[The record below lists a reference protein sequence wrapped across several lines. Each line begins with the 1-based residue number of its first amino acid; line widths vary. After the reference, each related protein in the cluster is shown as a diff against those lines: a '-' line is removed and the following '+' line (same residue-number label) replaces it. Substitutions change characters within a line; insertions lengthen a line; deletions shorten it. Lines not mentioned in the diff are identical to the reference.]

1 MKLFRFFKNWIFG
14 TIIFII
20 KEIFSFF
27 IKLVLMLVLLL
38 VAIGIFNKYS
48 SQKEKNNLKLEKGSY
63 IVIDLGN
70 KYSEKSE
77 TIPNFLKD
85 GEINFFSLLKKL
97 DSINS
102 NPNVEGIFLKL
113 DNITLDRAQIEE
125 LGSKLNIL
133 KENNKKIL
141 SFALSLNNRNYSL
154 ALNSNEIIMP
164 PTMSANVNLTGY
176 YSELAYYKGLADKF
190 GVKFN
195 VIHVGDYKSYGEN
208 FTKKEMSNEYR
219 ENIKRLQD
227 KIYDNFLNKI
237 IIERKI
243 NKELINDRI
252 LNGDFVFSEPHQM
265 EKFHLI
271 DKLAYEEDIFNTI
284 GKKKLIPIEKYQE
297 TKINSPEKIAI
308 IYGEGSI
315 LLSSE
320 KGSIGNS
327 ITPDKISNEI
337 DKALENPEIKGIVLR
352 LNSPGG
358 SALASNIIHHKLKEA
373 SKQKPIYISV
383 GGVAA
388 SGGYYIAV
396 SGNKI
401 FADKESIT
409 GSIGVVSL
417 IPNFNGLMK
426 KLDINIETV
435 KKGKYSDLFSL
446 TKDFS
451 EEDEEKIYASSFKVY
466 SEFLDIVAQGRELD
480 RDYVHSIA
488 QGKVWLGEEAKN
500 LKLIDEI
507 GGLEL
512 TINTLARDLKLSNYE
527 VIEIVE
533 SDSFETILKQYLP
546 FKTLIQNFSSLDEN
560 NELFFKPSY
569 FFPYNL

>member
-1 MKLFRFFKNWIFG
+1 MKLFKFLKNLIFG
-14 TIIFII
+14 TVIFII

-27 IKLVLMLVLLL
+27 IKLVLMSILLL
-38 VAIGIFNKYS
+38 IIIGVFNKYS
-48 SQKEKNNLKLEKGSY
+48 SQKEKNNLKIEKGSY

-141 SFALSLNNRNYSL
+141 SFALNLNNRNYSL

-219 ENIKRLQD
+219 ENIKRLHD

-252 LNGDFVFSEPHQM
+252 LNGDFVFSEPYQM

-284 GKKKLIPIEKYQE
+284 KKKKLIPIEKYQE

-373 SKQKPIYISV
+373 NKQKPIYISV

-446 TKDFS
+446 TKDFT

-500 LKLIDEI
+500 LKLIDKI

-512 TINTLARDLKLSNYE
+512 TINTLAKDLKLSNYE

>member
-1 MKLFRFFKNWIFG
+1 MKLFKFLKNLIFG
-14 TIIFII
+14 TVIFII

-27 IKLVLMLVLLL
+27 IKLVLMSILLL
-38 VAIGIFNKYS
+38 IIIGVFNKYS
-48 SQKEKNNLKLEKGSY
+48 SQKEKNNLKIEKGSY

-141 SFALSLNNRNYSL
+141 SFALNLNNRNYSL

-219 ENIKRLQD
+219 ENIKRLHD

-252 LNGDFVFSEPHQM
+252 LNGDFVFSEPYQM

-284 GKKKLIPIEKYQE
+284 KKKKLIPIEKYQE

-373 SKQKPIYISV
+373 NKQKPIYISV

-446 TKDFS
+446 TKDFT

-512 TINTLARDLKLSNYE
+512 TINTLAKDLKLSNYE

>member
-1 MKLFRFFKNWIFG
+1 MKLFKFLKNLIFG
-14 TIIFII
+14 TVIFII

-27 IKLVLMLVLLL
+27 IKLVLMSILLL
-38 VAIGIFNKYS
+38 IIIGVFNKYS
-48 SQKEKNNLKLEKGSY
+48 SQKEKNNLKIEKGSY

-141 SFALSLNNRNYSL
+141 SFALNLNNRNYSL

-219 ENIKRLQD
+219 ENIKKLHD

-284 GKKKLIPIEKYQE
+284 KKKKLIPIEKYQE

-373 SKQKPIYISV
+373 NKQKPIYISV

-446 TKDFS
+446 TKDFT

-512 TINTLARDLKLSNYE
+512 TINTLAKDLKLSNYE

>member
-1 MKLFRFFKNWIFG
+1 MKLFKFLKNLIFG

-27 IKLVLMLVLLL
+27 IKLVLLSILLL
-38 VAIGIFNKYS
+38 VIIGIFNKYS
-48 SQKEKNNLKLEKGSY
+48 AQKEKNNLKIEKGSY

-77 TIPNFLKD
+77 AIPNFLKD

-113 DNITLDRAQIEE
+113 DNITLDRSQIEE

-141 SFALSLNNRNYSL
+141 SFALNLNNRNYSL

-219 ENIKRLQD
+219 ENIKRLHD

-252 LNGDFVFSEPHQM
+252 LNGDFVFSEPYQM

-284 GKKKLIPIEKYQE
+284 KKKKLIPIEKYQE

-446 TKDFS
+446 TKDFT

-512 TINTLARDLKLSNYE
+512 TINTLAKDLKLSNYE

>member
-1 MKLFRFFKNWIFG
+1 MKLFKFLKNLIFG
-14 TIIFII
+14 TVIFII

-27 IKLVLMLVLLL
+27 IKLVLMSILLL
-38 VAIGIFNKYS
+38 IIIGVFNKYS
-48 SQKEKNNLKLEKGSY
+48 SQKEKNNLKIEKGSY

-141 SFALSLNNRNYSL
+141 SFALNLNNRNYSL

-219 ENIKRLQD
+219 ENIKKLHD

-284 GKKKLIPIEKYQE
+284 KKKKLIPIEKYQE

-446 TKDFS
+446 TKDFT

-512 TINTLARDLKLSNYE
+512 TINTLAKDLKLSNYE

>member
-1 MKLFRFFKNWIFG
+1 MKLFKFLKNLIFG
-14 TIIFII
+14 TVIFII

-27 IKLVLMLVLLL
+27 IKLVLMSILLL
-38 VAIGIFNKYS
+38 IIIGVFNKYS
-48 SQKEKNNLKLEKGSY
+48 SQKEKNNLKIEKGSY

-77 TIPNFLKD
+77 AIPNFLKD

-141 SFALSLNNRNYSL
+141 SFALNLNNRNYSL

-219 ENIKRLQD
+219 ENIKRLHD

-252 LNGDFVFSEPHQM
+252 LNGDFVFSEPYQM

-271 DKLAYEEDIFNTI
+271 DKLAYKEDIFNTI

-396 SGNKI
+396 SGDKI

-446 TKDFS
+446 TKDFT

-512 TINTLARDLKLSNYE
+512 TINTLAKDLKLSNYE

>member
-1 MKLFRFFKNWIFG
+1 MKLFKFLKNLIFG

-27 IKLVLMLVLLL
+27 IKLVLLSILLL
-38 VAIGIFNKYS
+38 VIIGIFNKYS
-48 SQKEKNNLKLEKGSY
+48 AQKEKNNLKIEKGSY

-77 TIPNFLKD
+77 AIPNFLKD

-141 SFALSLNNRNYSL
+141 SFALNLNNRNYSL

-219 ENIKRLQD
+219 ENIKRLHD

-252 LNGDFVFSEPHQM
+252 LNGDFVFSEPYQM

-284 GKKKLIPIEKYQE
+284 EKKKLIPIEKYQE

-373 SKQKPIYISV
+373 SKQKPIYISI

-446 TKDFS
+446 TKDFT

-512 TINTLARDLKLSNYE
+512 TINTLAKDLKLSNYE

>member
-1 MKLFRFFKNWIFG
+1 MKLFKFLKNLIFG
-14 TIIFII
+14 TVIFII

-27 IKLVLMLVLLL
+27 IKLVLMSILLL
-38 VAIGIFNKYS
+38 VIIGIFNKYS
-48 SQKEKNNLKLEKGSY
+48 SQKEKNNLKIEKGSY

-77 TIPNFLKD
+77 AIPNFFKD

-141 SFALSLNNRNYSL
+141 SFALNLNNRNYSL

-219 ENIKRLQD
+219 ENIKRLHD

-284 GKKKLIPIEKYQE
+284 KKKKLIPIEKYQE

-446 TKDFS
+446 TKDFT

-512 TINTLARDLKLSNYE
+512 TINTLAKDLKLSNYE

>member
-1 MKLFRFFKNWIFG
+1 MKLFKFLKNLIFG
-14 TIIFII
+14 TVIFII

-27 IKLVLMLVLLL
+27 IKLVLMSILLL
-38 VAIGIFNKYS
+38 IIIGVFNKYS
-48 SQKEKNNLKLEKGSY
+48 SQKEKNNLKIEKGSY

-141 SFALSLNNRNYSL
+141 SFALNLNNRNYSL

-219 ENIKRLQD
+219 ENIKKLHD

-252 LNGDFVFSEPHQM
+252 LNGDFVFSEPYQM

-284 GKKKLIPIEKYQE
+284 KKKKLIPIEKYQE

-373 SKQKPIYISV
+373 NKQKPIYISV

-426 KLDINIETV
+426 KLDINIEIV

-446 TKDFS
+446 TKDFT

-512 TINTLARDLKLSNYE
+512 TINTLAKDLKLSNYE

>member
-1 MKLFRFFKNWIFG
+1 MKLFKFLKNLIFG
-14 TIIFII
+14 TVIFII

-27 IKLVLMLVLLL
+27 IKLVLMSILLL
-38 VAIGIFNKYS
+38 IIIGVFNKYS
-48 SQKEKNNLKLEKGSY
+48 SQKEKNNLKIEKGSY

-141 SFALSLNNRNYSL
+141 SFALNLNNRNYSL

-219 ENIKRLQD
+219 ENIKKLHD

-252 LNGDFVFSEPHQM
+252 LNGDFVFSEPYQM

-284 GKKKLIPIEKYQE
+284 KKKKLIPIEKYQE

-373 SKQKPIYISV
+373 NKQKPIYISV

-396 SGNKI
+396 SGDKI

-446 TKDFS
+446 TKDFT

-512 TINTLARDLKLSNYE
+512 TINTLAKDLKLSNYE

>member
-1 MKLFRFFKNWIFG
+1 MKLFKFLKNLIFG
-14 TIIFII
+14 TVIFII

-27 IKLVLMLVLLL
+27 IKLVLMSILLL
-38 VAIGIFNKYS
+38 IIIGVFNKYS
-48 SQKEKNNLKLEKGSY
+48 SQKEKNNLKIEKGSY

-77 TIPNFLKD
+77 AIPNFLKD

-141 SFALSLNNRNYSL
+141 SFALNLNNRNYSL

-219 ENIKRLQD
+219 ENIKRLHD

-252 LNGDFVFSEPHQM
+252 LNGDFVFSEPYQM

-284 GKKKLIPIEKYQE
+284 KKKKLIPIEKYQE

-320 KGSIGNS
+320 KGSIGNY

-373 SKQKPIYISV
+373 NKQKPIYISV

-446 TKDFS
+446 TKDFT

-512 TINTLARDLKLSNYE
+512 TINTLAKDLKLSNYE

>member
-1 MKLFRFFKNWIFG
+1 MKLFKFLKNLIFG

-27 IKLVLMLVLLL
+27 IKLVLMSILLL
-38 VAIGIFNKYS
+38 IIIGVFNKYS
-48 SQKEKNNLKLEKGSY
+48 SQKEKNNLKIEKGSY

-141 SFALSLNNRNYSL
+141 SFALNLNNRNYSL

-219 ENIKRLQD
+219 ENIKRLHD

-252 LNGDFVFSEPHQM
+252 LNGDFVFSEPYQM

-284 GKKKLIPIEKYQE
+284 KKK
-297 TKINSPEKIAI
+297 N
-308 IYGEGSI
+308 
-315 LLSSE
+315 
-320 KGSIGNS
+320 
-327 ITPDKISNEI
+327 
-337 DKALENPEIKGIVLR
+337 
-352 LNSPGG
+352 
-358 SALASNIIHHKLKEA
+358 
-373 SKQKPIYISV
+373 
-383 GGVAA
+383 
-388 SGGYYIAV
+388 
-396 SGNKI
+396 
-401 FADKESIT
+401 
-409 GSIGVVSL
+409 
-417 IPNFNGLMK
+417 
-426 KLDINIETV
+426 
-435 KKGKYSDLFSL
+435 
-446 TKDFS
+446 
-451 EEDEEKIYASSFKVY
+451 
-466 SEFLDIVAQGRELD
+466 
-480 RDYVHSIA
+480 
-488 QGKVWLGEEAKN
+488 
-500 LKLIDEI
+500 
-507 GGLEL
+507 
-512 TINTLARDLKLSNYE
+512 
-527 VIEIVE
+527 
-533 SDSFETILKQYLP
+533 
-546 FKTLIQNFSSLDEN
+546 
-560 NELFFKPSY
+560 
-569 FFPYNL
+569 

>member
-1 MKLFRFFKNWIFG
+1 MKLFKFLKNLIFG

-27 IKLVLMLVLLL
+27 IKLVLMSILLL
-38 VAIGIFNKYS
+38 IIIGVFNKYS
-48 SQKEKNNLKLEKGSY
+48 SQKEKNNLKIEKGSY

-85 GEINFFSLLKKL
+85 REINFFSLLKKL

-141 SFALSLNNRNYSL
+141 SFALNLNNRNYSL

-219 ENIKRLQD
+219 ENIKRLHD

-252 LNGDFVFSEPHQM
+252 LNGDFVFSEPYQM

-284 GKKKLIPIEKYQE
+284 KKKKLIPIEKYQE

-396 SGNKI
+396 SGDKI

-446 TKDFS
+446 TKDFT

-512 TINTLARDLKLSNYE
+512 TINTLAKDLKLSNYE

>member
-1 MKLFRFFKNWIFG
+1 MKLFKFLKNLIFG

-27 IKLVLMLVLLL
+27 IKLVLLSILLL
-38 VAIGIFNKYS
+38 VIIGIFNKYS
-48 SQKEKNNLKLEKGSY
+48 AQKEKNNLKIEKGSY

-141 SFALSLNNRNYSL
+141 SFALNLNNRNYSL

-219 ENIKRLQD
+219 ENIKRLHD
-227 KIYDNFLNKI
+227 KTYDNFLNKI

-252 LNGDFVFSEPHQM
+252 LNGDFVFSEPYQM

-284 GKKKLIPIEKYQE
+284 RKKKLIPIEKYQE

-446 TKDFS
+446 TKDFT

-512 TINTLARDLKLSNYE
+512 TINTLAKDLKLSNYE

>member
-1 MKLFRFFKNWIFG
+1 MKLFKFLKNLIFG

-27 IKLVLMLVLLL
+27 IKLVLLSILLL
-38 VAIGIFNKYS
+38 VIIGIFNKYS
-48 SQKEKNNLKLEKGSY
+48 AQKEKNNLKIEKGSY

-141 SFALSLNNRNYSL
+141 SFALNLNNRNYSL

-219 ENIKRLQD
+219 ENIKRLHD

-252 LNGDFVFSEPHQM
+252 LNGDFVFSEPYQM

-284 GKKKLIPIEKYQE
+284 KKKKLIPIEKYQE

-320 KGSIGNS
+320 KGSIGNY

-373 SKQKPIYISV
+373 NKQKPIYISV

-446 TKDFS
+446 TKDFT

-512 TINTLARDLKLSNYE
+512 TINTLAKDLKLSNYE

>member
-1 MKLFRFFKNWIFG
+1 MKLFKFLKNLIFG
-14 TIIFII
+14 TVIFII

-27 IKLVLMLVLLL
+27 IKLVLMSILLL
-38 VAIGIFNKYS
+38 IIIGVFNKYS
-48 SQKEKNNLKLEKGSY
+48 SQKEKNNLKIEKGSY

-70 KYSEKSE
+70 KCSEKSE

-141 SFALSLNNRNYSL
+141 SFALNLNNRNYSL

-219 ENIKRLQD
+219 ENIKKLHD

-252 LNGDFVFSEPHQM
+252 LNGDFVFSEPYQM

-284 GKKKLIPIEKYQE
+284 KKKKLIPIEKYQE
-297 TKINSPEKIAI
+297 TKINSLEKIAI

-373 SKQKPIYISV
+373 NKQKPIYISV

-446 TKDFS
+446 TKDFT

-512 TINTLARDLKLSNYE
+512 TINTLAKDLKLSNYE

>member
-1 MKLFRFFKNWIFG
+1 MKLFKFLKNLIFG
-14 TIIFII
+14 TVIFII

-27 IKLVLMLVLLL
+27 IKLVLMSILLL
-38 VAIGIFNKYS
+38 IIIGVFNKYS
-48 SQKEKNNLKLEKGSY
+48 SQKEKNNLKIEKGSY

-77 TIPNFLKD
+77 AIPNFLKD

-141 SFALSLNNRNYSL
+141 SFALNLNNRNYSL

-219 ENIKRLQD
+219 ENIKRLHD

-284 GKKKLIPIEKYQE
+284 KKKKLIPIEKYQE

-373 SKQKPIYISV
+373 NKQKPIYISV

-417 IPNFNGLMK
+417 IPNFNSLMK

-446 TKDFS
+446 TKDFT

-512 TINTLARDLKLSNYE
+512 TINTLAKDLKLSNYE

>member
-1 MKLFRFFKNWIFG
+1 MKLFKFLKNLIFG
-14 TIIFII
+14 TVIFII

-27 IKLVLMLVLLL
+27 IKLVLMSILLL
-38 VAIGIFNKYS
+38 IIIGVFNKYS
-48 SQKEKNNLKLEKGSY
+48 SQKEKNNLKIEKGSY

-141 SFALSLNNRNYSL
+141 SFALNLNNRNYSL

-219 ENIKRLQD
+219 ENIKRLHD

-284 GKKKLIPIEKYQE
+284 KKKKLIPIEKYQE

-320 KGSIGNS
+320 KGSISNS

-373 SKQKPIYISV
+373 SKQKPIYISI

-446 TKDFS
+446 TKDFT

-512 TINTLARDLKLSNYE
+512 TINTLAKDLKLSNYE

-546 FKTLIQNFSSLDEN
+546 FKTLIQNFASLDEN

>member
-1 MKLFRFFKNWIFG
+1 MKLFKFLKNLIFG

-27 IKLVLMLVLLL
+27 IKLVLLSILLL
-38 VAIGIFNKYS
+38 VIIGIFNKYS
-48 SQKEKNNLKLEKGSY
+48 AQKEKNNLKIEKGSY

-77 TIPNFLKD
+77 AIPNFLKD

-141 SFALSLNNRNYSL
+141 SFALNLNNRNYSL

-252 LNGDFVFSEPHQM
+252 LNGDFVFSEPYQM

-284 GKKKLIPIEKYQE
+284 EKKKLIPIEKYQE

-373 SKQKPIYISV
+373 SKQKPIYISI

-446 TKDFS
+446 TKDFT

-512 TINTLARDLKLSNYE
+512 TINTLAKDLKLSNYE

>member
-1 MKLFRFFKNWIFG
+1 MKLFKFLKNLIFG
-14 TIIFII
+14 TVIFII

-27 IKLVLMLVLLL
+27 IKLVLMSILLL
-38 VAIGIFNKYS
+38 IIIGVFNKYS
-48 SQKEKNNLKLEKGSY
+48 SQKEKNNLKIEKGSY

-77 TIPNFLKD
+77 AIPNFLKD

-141 SFALSLNNRNYSL
+141 SFALNLNNRNYSL

-219 ENIKRLQD
+219 ENIKRLHD

-252 LNGDFVFSEPHQM
+252 LNGDFVFSEPYQM

-284 GKKKLIPIEKYQE
+284 KKKKLIPIEKYQE

-320 KGSIGNS
+320 KGSIGNY

-396 SGNKI
+396 SGDKI

-446 TKDFS
+446 TKDFT

-512 TINTLARDLKLSNYE
+512 TINTLAKDLKLSNYE

>member
-1 MKLFRFFKNWIFG
+1 MKLFKFLKNLIFG

-27 IKLVLMLVLLL
+27 IKLVLLSILLL
-38 VAIGIFNKYS
+38 VIIGIFNKYS
-48 SQKEKNNLKLEKGSY
+48 AQKEKNNLKIEKGSY

-141 SFALSLNNRNYSL
+141 SFALNLNNRNYSL

-219 ENIKRLQD
+219 ENIKRLHD

-252 LNGDFVFSEPHQM
+252 LNGDFVFSEPYQM

-284 GKKKLIPIEKYQE
+284 KKKKLIPIEKYQE

-446 TKDFS
+446 TKDFT

-512 TINTLARDLKLSNYE
+512 TINTLAKDLKLSNYE

-533 SDSFETILKQYLP
+533 NDSFETILKQYLP

>member
-1 MKLFRFFKNWIFG
+1 MKLFKFLKNLIFG
-14 TIIFII
+14 TVIFII

-27 IKLVLMLVLLL
+27 IKLVLMSILLL
-38 VAIGIFNKYS
+38 IIIGVFNKYS
-48 SQKEKNNLKLEKGSY
+48 SQKEKNNLKIEKGSY

-77 TIPNFLKD
+77 AIPNFLKD
-85 GEINFFSLLKKL
+85 REINFFSLLKKL

-141 SFALSLNNRNYSL
+141 SFALNLNNRNYSL

-219 ENIKRLQD
+219 ENIKRLHD

-252 LNGDFVFSEPHQM
+252 LNGDFVFSEPYQM

-284 GKKKLIPIEKYQE
+284 KKKKLIPIEKYQE

-396 SGNKI
+396 SGDKI

-446 TKDFS
+446 TKDFT

-512 TINTLARDLKLSNYE
+512 TINTLAKDLKLSNYE

>member
-1 MKLFRFFKNWIFG
+1 MKLFKFLKNLIFG
-14 TIIFII
+14 TVIFII

-27 IKLVLMLVLLL
+27 IKLVLMSILLL
-38 VAIGIFNKYS
+38 IIIGVFNKYS
-48 SQKEKNNLKLEKGSY
+48 SQKEKNNLKIEKGSY

-141 SFALSLNNRNYSL
+141 SFALNLNNRNYSL

-164 PTMSANVNLTGY
+164 PIMSANVNLTGY

-219 ENIKRLQD
+219 ENIKKLHD

-252 LNGDFVFSEPHQM
+252 LNGDFVFSEPYQM

-284 GKKKLIPIEKYQE
+284 KKKKLIPIEKYQE

-373 SKQKPIYISV
+373 NKQKPIYISV

-401 FADKESIT
+401 FANKESIT

-446 TKDFS
+446 TKDFT

-512 TINTLARDLKLSNYE
+512 TINTLAKDLKLSNYE

>member
-1 MKLFRFFKNWIFG
+1 MKLFKFLKNLIFG
-14 TIIFII
+14 TVIFII

-27 IKLVLMLVLLL
+27 IKLVLMSILLL
-38 VAIGIFNKYS
+38 VIIGIFNKYS
-48 SQKEKNNLKLEKGSY
+48 SQKEKNNLKIEKGSY

-141 SFALSLNNRNYSL
+141 SFALNLNNRNYSL

-219 ENIKRLQD
+219 ENIKRLHD

-252 LNGDFVFSEPHQM
+252 LNGDFVFSEPYQM

-284 GKKKLIPIEKYQE
+284 KKKKLIPIEKYQE

-446 TKDFS
+446 TKDFT

-512 TINTLARDLKLSNYE
+512 TINTLAKDLKLSNYE

-546 FKTLIQNFSSLDEN
+546 FKTLIQNFLSLDEN

>member
-1 MKLFRFFKNWIFG
+1 MKLFKFLKNLIFG

-27 IKLVLMLVLLL
+27 IKLVLLSILLL
-38 VAIGIFNKYS
+38 VIIGIFNKYS
-48 SQKEKNNLKLEKGSY
+48 AQKEKNNLKIEKGSY

-77 TIPNFLKD
+77 AIPNFLKD

-141 SFALSLNNRNYSL
+141 SFALNLNNRNYSL

-208 FTKKEMSNEYR
+208 FTKKEMSNKYR
-219 ENIKRLQD
+219 ENIKRLHD

-284 GKKKLIPIEKYQE
+284 KKKKLIPIEKYQE

-401 FADKESIT
+401 FANKESIT

-446 TKDFS
+446 TKDFT

-512 TINTLARDLKLSNYE
+512 TINTLAKDLKLSNYE

>member
-1 MKLFRFFKNWIFG
+1 MKLFKFLKNLIFG
-14 TIIFII
+14 TVIFII

-27 IKLVLMLVLLL
+27 IKLVLMSILLL
-38 VAIGIFNKYS
+38 VIIGIFNKYS
-48 SQKEKNNLKLEKGSY
+48 SQKEKNNLKIEKGSY

-141 SFALSLNNRNYSL
+141 SFALNLNNRNYSL

-219 ENIKRLQD
+219 ENIKRLHD

-284 GKKKLIPIEKYQE
+284 KKKKLIPIEKYQE

-373 SKQKPIYISV
+373 SKQKPIYISI

-446 TKDFS
+446 TKDFT

-512 TINTLARDLKLSNYE
+512 TINTLAKDLKLSNYE

>member
-1 MKLFRFFKNWIFG
+1 MKLFKFLKNLIFG
-14 TIIFII
+14 TVIFII

-27 IKLVLMLVLLL
+27 IKLVLMSILLL
-38 VAIGIFNKYS
+38 IIIGVFNKYS
-48 SQKEKNNLKLEKGSY
+48 SQKEKNNLKIEKGSY

-141 SFALSLNNRNYSL
+141 SFALNLNNRNYSL

-219 ENIKRLQD
+219 ENIKRLHD

-252 LNGDFVFSEPHQM
+252 LNGDFVFSEPYQM

-284 GKKKLIPIEKYQE
+284 KKKKLIPIEKYQE

-308 IYGEGSI
+308 IYGEGNI

-373 SKQKPIYISV
+373 NKQKPIYISV

-446 TKDFS
+446 TKDFT

-512 TINTLARDLKLSNYE
+512 TINTLAKDLKLSNYE

>member
-1 MKLFRFFKNWIFG
+1 MKLFKFLKNLIFG

-27 IKLVLMLVLLL
+27 IKLVLMSILLL
-38 VAIGIFNKYS
+38 VIIGIFNKYS
-48 SQKEKNNLKLEKGSY
+48 SQKEKNNLKIEKGSY

-141 SFALSLNNRNYSL
+141 SFALNLNNRNYSL

-219 ENIKRLQD
+219 ENIKKLHD

-252 LNGDFVFSEPHQM
+252 LNGDFVFSEPYQM

-284 GKKKLIPIEKYQE
+284 KKKKLIPIEKYQE

-373 SKQKPIYISV
+373 NKQKPIYISV

-446 TKDFS
+446 TKDFT

-512 TINTLARDLKLSNYE
+512 TINTLAKDLKLSNYE

>member
-1 MKLFRFFKNWIFG
+1 MKLFKFLKNLIFG
-14 TIIFII
+14 TVIFII

-27 IKLVLMLVLLL
+27 IKLVLMSILLL
-38 VAIGIFNKYS
+38 IIIGVFNKYS
-48 SQKEKNNLKLEKGSY
+48 SQKEKNNLKIEKGSY

-141 SFALSLNNRNYSL
+141 SFALNLNNRNYSL

-219 ENIKRLQD
+219 ENIKKLHD

-252 LNGDFVFSEPHQM
+252 LNGDFVFSEPYQM

-284 GKKKLIPIEKYQE
+284 KKKKLIPIEKYQE

-373 SKQKPIYISV
+373 NKQKPIYISV

-426 KLDINIETV
+426 
-435 KKGKYSDLFSL
+435 
-446 TKDFS
+446 
-451 EEDEEKIYASSFKVY
+451 
-466 SEFLDIVAQGRELD
+466 
-480 RDYVHSIA
+480 
-488 QGKVWLGEEAKN
+488 
-500 LKLIDEI
+500 
-507 GGLEL
+507 
-512 TINTLARDLKLSNYE
+512 
-527 VIEIVE
+527 
-533 SDSFETILKQYLP
+533 
-546 FKTLIQNFSSLDEN
+546 
-560 NELFFKPSY
+560 
-569 FFPYNL
+569 

>member
-1 MKLFRFFKNWIFG
+1 MKLFKFLKNLIFG
-14 TIIFII
+14 TVIFII

-27 IKLVLMLVLLL
+27 IKLVLMSILLL
-38 VAIGIFNKYS
+38 IIIGVFNKYS
-48 SQKEKNNLKLEKGSY
+48 SQKEKNNLKIEKGSY

-141 SFALSLNNRNYSL
+141 SFALNLNNRNYSL

-219 ENIKRLQD
+219 ENIKKLHD

-252 LNGDFVFSEPHQM
+252 LNGDFVFSEPYQM

-284 GKKKLIPIEKYQE
+284 KKKKLIPIEKYQE

-373 SKQKPIYISV
+373 NKQKPIYISV
-383 GGVAA
+383 GGIAA

-446 TKDFS
+446 TKDFT

-512 TINTLARDLKLSNYE
+512 TINTLAKDLKLSNYE

>member
-1 MKLFRFFKNWIFG
+1 MKLFKFLKNLIFG
-14 TIIFII
+14 TVIFII

-27 IKLVLMLVLLL
+27 IKLVLLSILLL
-38 VAIGIFNKYS
+38 VIIGIFNKYS
-48 SQKEKNNLKLEKGSY
+48 AQKEKNNLKIEKGSY

-77 TIPNFLKD
+77 AIPNFLKD

-141 SFALSLNNRNYSL
+141 SFALNLNNRNYSL

-219 ENIKRLQD
+219 ENIKRLHD

-252 LNGDFVFSEPHQM
+252 LNGDFVFSEPYQM

-284 GKKKLIPIEKYQE
+284 KKKKLIPIEKYQE

-320 KGSIGNS
+320 KGSIGNY

-373 SKQKPIYISV
+373 NKQKPIYISV

-446 TKDFS
+446 TKDFT

-512 TINTLARDLKLSNYE
+512 TINTLAKDLKLSNYE

>member
-1 MKLFRFFKNWIFG
+1 MKLFKFLKNLIFG

-27 IKLVLMLVLLL
+27 IKLVLLSILLL
-38 VAIGIFNKYS
+38 VIIGIFNKYS
-48 SQKEKNNLKLEKGSY
+48 AQKEKNNLKIEKGSY

-141 SFALSLNNRNYSL
+141 SFALNLNNRNYSL

-219 ENIKRLQD
+219 ENIKRLHD

-252 LNGDFVFSEPHQM
+252 LNGDFVFSEPYQM

-284 GKKKLIPIEKYQE
+284 KKKKLIPIEKYQE

-320 KGSIGNS
+320 KGSIGNY

-396 SGNKI
+396 SGDKI

-446 TKDFS
+446 TKDFT

-512 TINTLARDLKLSNYE
+512 TINTLAKDLKLSNYE

>member
-1 MKLFRFFKNWIFG
+1 MKLFKFLKNLIFG

-27 IKLVLMLVLLL
+27 IKLVLLSILLL
-38 VAIGIFNKYS
+38 VIIGIFNKYS
-48 SQKEKNNLKLEKGSY
+48 AQKEKNNLKIEKGSY

-77 TIPNFLKD
+77 AIPNFLKD

-141 SFALSLNNRNYSL
+141 SFALNLNNRNYSL

-208 FTKKEMSNEYR
+208 FTKKEMSNKYR
-219 ENIKRLQD
+219 ENIKRLHD

-252 LNGDFVFSEPHQM
+252 LNGDFVFSEPYQM

-284 GKKKLIPIEKYQE
+284 KKKKLIPIEKYQE

-401 FADKESIT
+401 FANKESIT

-446 TKDFS
+446 TKDFT

-512 TINTLARDLKLSNYE
+512 TINTLAKDLKLSNYE

>member
-1 MKLFRFFKNWIFG
+1 MKLFKFLKNLIFG

-27 IKLVLMLVLLL
+27 IKLVLLSILLL
-38 VAIGIFNKYS
+38 VIIGIFNKYS
-48 SQKEKNNLKLEKGSY
+48 AQKEKNNLKIEKGSY

-77 TIPNFLKD
+77 AIPNFLKD

-141 SFALSLNNRNYSL
+141 SFALNLNNRNYSL

-219 ENIKRLQD
+219 ENIKRLHD

-252 LNGDFVFSEPHQM
+252 LNGDFVFSEPYQM

-284 GKKKLIPIEKYQE
+284 KKKKLIPIEKYQE

-373 SKQKPIYISV
+373 NKQKPIYISV

-446 TKDFS
+446 TKDFT

-512 TINTLARDLKLSNYE
+512 TINTLAKDLKLSNYE

>member
-1 MKLFRFFKNWIFG
+1 MKLFKFLKNLIFG
-14 TIIFII
+14 TVIFII

-27 IKLVLMLVLLL
+27 IKLVLMSILLL
-38 VAIGIFNKYS
+38 IIIGVFNKYS
-48 SQKEKNNLKLEKGSY
+48 SQKEKNNLKIEKGSY

-141 SFALSLNNRNYSL
+141 SFALNLNNRNYSL

-176 YSELAYYKGLADKF
+176 YSELAYYKGLADKL

-219 ENIKRLQD
+219 ENIKRLHD

-284 GKKKLIPIEKYQE
+284 KKKKLIPIEKYQE

-373 SKQKPIYISV
+373 NKQKPIYISV

-446 TKDFS
+446 TKDFT

-512 TINTLARDLKLSNYE
+512 TINTLAKDLKLSNYE

>member
-1 MKLFRFFKNWIFG
+1 MKLFKFLKNLIFG

-27 IKLVLMLVLLL
+27 IKLVLLSILLL
-38 VAIGIFNKYS
+38 VIIGIFNKYS
-48 SQKEKNNLKLEKGSY
+48 SQKEKNNLKFEKGSY
-63 IVIDLGN
+63 IAIDLGN

-77 TIPNFLKD
+77 AIPNFLKD

-141 SFALSLNNRNYSL
+141 SFALNLNNRNYSL

-219 ENIKRLQD
+219 ENIKRLHD

-252 LNGDFVFSEPHQM
+252 LNGDFVFSEPYQM

-284 GKKKLIPIEKYQE
+284 KKKKLIPIEKYQE

-373 SKQKPIYISV
+373 SKQKPIYISI

-446 TKDFS
+446 TKDFT

-512 TINTLARDLKLSNYE
+512 TINTLAKDLKLSNYE

>member
-1 MKLFRFFKNWIFG
+1 MKLFKFLKNLIFG

-27 IKLVLMLVLLL
+27 IKLVLMSILLL
-38 VAIGIFNKYS
+38 IIIGVFNKYS
-48 SQKEKNNLKLEKGSY
+48 SQKEKNNLKIEKGSY

-141 SFALSLNNRNYSL
+141 SFALNLNNRNYSL

-219 ENIKRLQD
+219 ENIKRLHD

-252 LNGDFVFSEPHQM
+252 LNGDFVFSEPYQM

-284 GKKKLIPIEKYQE
+284 KKKKLIPIEKYQE

-396 SGNKI
+396 SGDKI

-446 TKDFS
+446 TKDFT

-512 TINTLARDLKLSNYE
+512 TINTLAKDLKLSNYE

>member
-1 MKLFRFFKNWIFG
+1 MKLFKFLKNLIFG

-27 IKLVLMLVLLL
+27 IKLVLLSILLL
-38 VAIGIFNKYS
+38 VIIGIFNKYS
-48 SQKEKNNLKLEKGSY
+48 AQKEKNNLKIEKGSY

-77 TIPNFLKD
+77 AIPNFLKD
-85 GEINFFSLLKKL
+85 EEINFFSLLKKL

-141 SFALSLNNRNYSL
+141 SFAFNLNNRNYSL

-219 ENIKRLQD
+219 ENIKRLHD

-252 LNGDFVFSEPHQM
+252 LNGDFVFSEPYQM

-284 GKKKLIPIEKYQE
+284 KKKKLIPIEKYQE

-373 SKQKPIYISV
+373 NKQKPIYISV

-446 TKDFS
+446 TKDFT

-512 TINTLARDLKLSNYE
+512 TINTLAKDLKLSNYE

>member
-1 MKLFRFFKNWIFG
+1 MKLFKFLKNLIFG
-14 TIIFII
+14 TVIFII

-27 IKLVLMLVLLL
+27 IKLVLMSILLL
-38 VAIGIFNKYS
+38 IIIGVFNKYS
-48 SQKEKNNLKLEKGSY
+48 SQKEKNNLKIEKGSY

-141 SFALSLNNRNYSL
+141 SFALNLNNRNYSL

-219 ENIKRLQD
+219 ENIKRLHD

-284 GKKKLIPIEKYQE
+284 KKKKLIPIEKYQE

-396 SGNKI
+396 SGDKI

-446 TKDFS
+446 TKDFT

-512 TINTLARDLKLSNYE
+512 TINTLAKDLKLSNYE

>member
-1 MKLFRFFKNWIFG
+1 MKLFKFLKNLIFG

-27 IKLVLMLVLLL
+27 IKLVLLSILLL
-38 VAIGIFNKYS
+38 VIIGIFNKYS
-48 SQKEKNNLKLEKGSY
+48 AQKEKNNLKIEKGSY

-77 TIPNFLKD
+77 AIPNFLKD

-141 SFALSLNNRNYSL
+141 SFALNLNNRNYSL

-219 ENIKRLQD
+219 ENIKRLHD

-252 LNGDFVFSEPHQM
+252 LNGDFVFSEPYQM

-284 GKKKLIPIEKYQE
+284 KKKKLIPIEKYQE

-396 SGNKI
+396 SGDKI

-446 TKDFS
+446 TKDFT

-512 TINTLARDLKLSNYE
+512 TINTLAKDLKLSNYE